1 MDEPA
6 VPLSSGRKRSSSHT
20 TSPSTRKRIR
30 LASDLPQ
37 PQLMALNDKMGRH
50 SQRRGWQRQINDAGD
65 DISKWHAL
73 SSDILIYLSNELA
86 ATDLKANV
94 VTFLL
99 PDQAVELLNGFS
111 HDEFSAWMEGVQKGV
126 KAGDWEDLIDHRAY
140 HPANKRWLV
149 SPIISTAKLGAEAH
163 GSGPSCLST

>member
-1 MDEPA
+1 MEVDMDEPA
-6 VPLSSGRKRSSSHT
+6 VSPSSGRKRSSSLAT
-20 TSPSTRKRIR
+20 EPSTRKRLR

-37 PQLMALNDKMGRH
+37 SQLMALNDKMGQH
-50 SQRRGWQRQINDAGD
+50 SQRRGWQRQANDAGA
-65 DISKWHAL
+65 DISQWRTL

-111 HDEFSAWMEGVQKGV
+111 HDEFSAWMDGVQKGV

-140 HPANKRWLV
+140 HPATKRWLV
-149 SPIISTAKLGAEAH
+149 LPIIFNSKT
-163 GSGPSCLST
+163 